1 MKQSGFI
8 NVLTHN
14 EDYESTDH
22 GESNTRIKMKM
33 NEKMT
38 VMQHILLMTTKT
50 FIMSQMVKMGLWCY
64 NMCWIDYVS
73 STKNIAENSS
83 TMIAFFNYN
92 LEYTLI
98 IFLGLLFC
106 LSVTAGEIGLSSIFP
121 CPPFLPL
128 SIVHTSMMIRKWWGT
143 GYLLYLQP
151 KPWNGWNRENM
162 SFNVQ
167 PCSSLLV
174 SLQPM
179 ETAGRLQKVA
189 VMAVTTVTVVLPWE
203 SVNIPQDHRESLKCP
218 VCMPIK
224 CETLYTI
231 ISCPCPWGG
240 AVWRQSQCQNMIL

>member
-1 MKQSGFI
+1 
-8 NVLTHN
+8 
-14 EDYESTDH
+14 
-22 GESNTRIKMKM
+22 
-33 NEKMT
+33 
-38 VMQHILLMTTKT
+38 
-50 FIMSQMVKMGLWCY
+50 
-64 NMCWIDYVS
+64 
-73 STKNIAENSS
+73 
-83 TMIAFFNYN
+83 
-92 LEYTLI
+92 
-98 IFLGLLFC
+98 
-106 LSVTAGEIGLSSIFP
+106 
-121 CPPFLPL
+121 
-128 SIVHTSMMIRKWWGT
+128 MIRKWWGT

-151 KPWNGWNRENM
+151 KPWNGWNREKM

-231 ISCPCPWGG
+231 VSCPCPWGG
-240 AVWRQSQCQNMIL
+240 AVWRQSQCQKHDIIKMMDNQSMGQTSQDVTWRNLKLSMSRKTPVVTVPLVQLTCSAMTSNNNDDNKSSSRKTKLSKLDMNGSNNTLVLQQCDHH